1 MDTYM
6 YTRVQ
11 VSINVYVSVYVKRA
25 RRLQMEE
32 EYMKGSEEE
41 EEGSQ
46 DEVRGGSTGDARHLV
61 KAHTRN
67 TLTDTETHAPT
78 THTCILKPRPDI
90 IMYRLVTNGY

>member
-46 DEVRGGSTGDARHLV
+46 DEVRGGWLDIGKDVYRRCPPPSKSTYTQYPHGYRDTRTDNTHM
-61 KAHTRN
+61 HTQ
-67 TLTDTETHAPT
+67 T
-78 THTCILKPRPDI
+78 TT
-90 IMYRLVTNGY
+90 